1 MAKWPGYKVKC
12 SVISFGRFSGHECYG
27 HVFLVASKGATS
39 GERVKITNLFHF
51 NFTIQFSFH
60 VRSKIPFDDQSFS
73 VLSAEWQC
81 LVSASLAK

>member
-1 MAKWPGYKVKC
+1 MINELANP
-12 SVISFGRFSGHECYG
+12 
-27 HVFLVASKGATS
+27 
-39 GERVKITNLFHF
+39 VKITNLFHF

-73 VLSAEWQC
+73 VLFTEWQC